1 MEKRGKYWNLSMAAG
16 AGSMLGSGIIV
27 GLASTITVFQEGL
40 KLTNGQVGVISGA
53 LTFAIAFGSIFGARL
68 ADKVGLIG
76 TFNWIN
82 LLYAIGAAIIMFS
95 PNYAT
100 MLIGVIVTG
109 IASGTDLPVSLSVIS
124 RDAPSKEKSSQMV
137 ASTQIFWQIG
147 QFVSTGAAFIVSTMS
162 VTGGRIVFGV
172 FVVISL
178 IIWLWRTSSR
188 TLRGLHA
195 EAGQRIEKNEEKEN
209 KEDKQVSIMSV
220 LFHGEHQK
228 MYRKIFFVVLIYYVF
243 WNLIANTWG
252 QFTTFTLVKAGAS
265 QTLSTGIGLGLHI
278 AALFILAF
286 YVRIAGSAQRNTW
299 FKIGAV
305 FALVAMGGLAIFGSD
320 SVAMIVVFMLL
331 WGVGSMLSGE
341 AIYKVWT
348 QESFPVEVRA
358 SIQGF
363 INGFSRFICGLF
375 AMITPV
381 LVLPQNIKG
390 TMWGFVLVV
399 VIFSGAGLVMMGIER
414 TYHILDKDKK

>member
-1 MEKRGKYWNLSMAAG
+1 M
-16 AGSMLGSGIIV
+16 
-27 GLASTITVFQEGL
+27 
-40 KLTNGQVGVISGA
+40 
-53 LTFAIAFGSIFGARL
+53 
-68 ADKVGLIG
+68 
-76 TFNWIN
+76 
-82 LLYAIGAAIIMFS
+82 
-95 PNYAT
+95 
-100 MLIGVIVTG
+100 
-109 IASGTDLPVSLSVIS
+109 
-124 RDAPSKEKSSQMV
+124 
-137 ASTQIFWQIG
+137 
-147 QFVSTGAAFIVSTMS
+147 
-162 VTGGRIVFGV
+162 
-172 FVVISL
+172 
-178 IIWLWRTSSR
+178 
-188 TLRGLHA
+188 
-195 EAGQRIEKNEEKEN
+195 
-209 KEDKQVSIMSV
+209 
-220 LFHGEHQK
+220 
-228 MYRKIFFVVLIYYVF
+228 
-243 WNLIANTWG
+243 
-252 QFTTFTLVKAGAS
+252 
-265 QTLSTGIGLGLHI
+265 
-278 AALFILAF
+278 FILAF